1 VTALFSKV
9 VKVLMN
15 PVFRRTRRV
24 LPFLLVGTLGLGLAS
39 CGDDEGSG
47 GPDNTLESVQVE
59 GEVGTVPEVT
69 FDRQLSASET
79 TTDVVIEGDGEE
91 IGSGDQALAHLWIG
105 NGFTRQQ
112 AFTTYDQ
119 EEPQLV
125 TVDDGQLSPLFVD
138 AIEGQTVGS
147 RVVAAAPASEAFGEE
162 GNAQLGIGNK
172 DTVVVVVD
180 LLSSVLDGPEGDSA
194 KAPSWAP
201 EIVEED
207 DVPTGFDFSKA
218 PDPSEKLRSAEL
230 VEGDGA
236 TVEKGQTIVVD
247 YLGQEFGG
255 KKPFDDSFS
264 GEPTTF
270 PIGVGQVVSGWDKT
284 LVGAKVGS
292 RILMSIPPK
301 EGYGK
306 QGNPQIKVSGDDT
319 LYFLVDILAAG

>member
-1 VTALFSKV
+1 
-9 VKVLMN
+9 MN

-39 CGDDEGSG
+39 CGDDDGSG
-47 GPDNTLESVQVE
+47 GTDNTLESVQVE
-59 GEVGTVPEVT
+59 GEVGTAPEVT
-69 FDRQLSASET
+69 FDRQLSASEVT
-79 TTDVVIEGDGEE
+79 TEVVIEGDGEE

-105 NGFTRQQ
+105 NGFVQEK

-119 EEPQLV
+119 EKPELV
-125 TVDDGQLSPLFVD
+125 TVDDEQLSPLFVE
-138 AIEGQTVGS
+138 AIEGQTAGS
-147 RVVAAAPASEAFGEE
+147 RVVASAPASEAFGEQ

-180 LLSSVLDGPEGDSA
+180 LLSSVLEGPEGDSA

-218 PDPSEKLRSAEL
+218 PDPSEQLRSAEL
-230 VEGDGA
+230 VKGDGA

-270 PIGVGQVVSGWDKT
+270 QIGVGQVVSGWDKT

-292 RILMSIPPK
+292 RIVMSVPPK
-301 EGYGK
+301 EGYGEK
-306 QGNPQIKVSGDDT
+306 GNPQIKVSGDDT

>member
-1 VTALFSKV
+1 
-9 VKVLMN
+9 MN

-24 LPFLLVGTLGLGLAS
+24 LPFLLAGTLGLGLAS

-47 GPDNTLESVQVE
+47 GPDNSLESVQVE
-59 GEVGTVPEVT
+59 GEFGTAPEVT
-69 FDRQLSASET
+69 FDQQLSARET
-79 TTDVVIEGDGEE
+79 TTEVVVEGDGEE

-105 NGFTRQQ
+105 NGFTQQ
-112 AFTTYDQ
+112 KAFTTYDQ
-119 EEPQLV
+119 EEPQLF
-125 TVDDGQLSPLFVD
+125 TVDDKQLSPLFVA

-147 RVVAAAPASEAFGEE
+147 RVVASAPASEAFGEQ

-201 EIVEED
+201 KVVEED

-218 PDPSEKLRSAEL
+218 PEPNEKLRSAEL
-230 VEGDGA
+230 VKGEGA

-270 PIGVGQVVSGWDKT
+270 QIGVGQVVSGWDKT

-292 RILMSIPPK
+292 RILMAVPPK